1 MSIIKEHLIK
11 RDHFEKVSGQA
22 QYVDDLQIKGLLHG
36 KLLRSTVA
44 KARIKSITLP
54 QLPDGYAIIDYKD
67 VPGKNA
73 VAMVDMDTPIFAV
86 DRVEYISE
94 PILLVVGEDVRVLDQ
109 ILKAIVVVYEEEEPI
124 FDPLKSPVTFYEYTY
139 SKGDPEKAFKEADRV
154 FEEQLHTGYQ
164 EQAYLECQGMIG
176 ESDGENIYVH
186 GSMQCPFYLH
196 NALKLALGI
205 SDDSKINVK
214 FDFTG
219 GAFGGKEDYPSVLA
233 CQVAVAAY
241 KLKRP
246 VKIVLGRRE
255 DISTTSK
262 RHPCYM
268 IYRTAL
274 KNNKIIGLDID
285 VTYDGGA
292 YKTLSMVVLQRGL
305 IGACGVYTVPNL
317 KVHGRAVKTN
327 TVPNGAFRGFG
338 GPQTFFGMELHME
351 HLAQE
356 LGYTP
361 LAFKEQ
367 YMARQGDVTSTC
379 GQYHDYIAFPEMI
392 AKIDQMS
399 GYKQKYAN
407 YSLPQEGRYRKGIGL
422 SLVYHGCG
430 FTGNGERDIIK
441 SKLKV
446 LKHADNTIEILS
458 ANTDMGQ
465 GLKTTFTEIVMHILQ
480 VRSEQVI
487 FVNPQTLK
495 VPNSGPTVASR
506 SMMVV
511 GKLLER
517 ACLKLKADWKQG
529 EEQLIEE
536 NYIHP
541 DCLIP
546 FTLDPMMHGDAYPT
560 YSWSANV
567 VEVEV
572 DTLTGMTEVLGA
584 WGVYDVGVPI
594 DEEIVRGQME
604 GGLIQAIG
612 YGGMEQLSAVKGR
625 IRNNSLSD
633 YIIPTAK
640 DVDHLEVAFVENPY
654 PYGPFG
660 AKGAGELPCVGG
672 APAYIAAVEQA
683 LNCRLDHTPVS
694 MEDIIKELEAQNHV
708 GRN

>member
-1 MSIIKEHLIK
+1 MGIVKEHLVK

-22 QYVDDLQIKGLLHG
+22 QYVDDLQIPGLLHG

-44 KARIKSITLP
+44 KARIKSIKLP
-54 QLPDGYAIIDYKD
+54 QLPAGYAVIDYKD
-67 VPGKNA
+67 IPGKNV
-73 VAMVDMDTPIFAV
+73 VAIVDKDMPIFAV

-94 PILLVVGEDVRVLDQ
+94 PILLVVGENLKIIDK
-109 ILKAIVVVYEEEEPI
+109 ILKDIQVIYEEEIPT
-124 FDPLKSPVTFYEYTY
+124 FNPLESDTVFYDYTY
-139 SKGDPEKAFKEADRV
+139 SKGQVEQAFKTADKI
-154 FEEQLHTGYQ
+154 FEEKLHTGYQ
-164 EQAYLECQGMIG
+164 EQAYLECQGMVA
-176 ESDGENIYVH
+176 ESDGDKVFVH

-205 SDDSKINVK
+205 TEDEKINVL

-233 CQVAVAAY
+233 CQTAVAAY

-246 VKIVLGRRE
+246 VKIVLERRE

-268 IYRTAL
+268 TYRTAL
-274 KNNKIIGLDID
+274 KNNKIVGLDID

-305 IGACGVYTVPNL
+305 IGACGVYTIDNL

-338 GPQTFFGMELHME
+338 GPQTFFGMEMHME
-351 HLAQE
+351 HLALE
-356 LGYTP
+356 LGVAP
-361 LAFKEQ
+361 LELKER
-367 YMARQGDVTSTC
+367 YMAKQGDATSTC
-379 GQYHDYIAFPEMI
+379 GVYHDHIAFPEML
-392 AKIDQMS
+392 AKIDAMS
-399 GYKQKYAN
+399 EYRKKYAA
-407 YSLPQEGRYRKGIGL
+407 YTGQAQTGRYRKGIGI

-446 LKHADNTIEILS
+446 LKHADGTIEILS

-465 GLKTTFTEIVMHILQ
+465 GLKTTFTEIVMHILG
-480 VRSEQVI
+480 VRPEQVI

-517 ACLKLKADWKQG
+517 ACLRLKADWQPGK
-529 EEQLIEE
+529 EQLIEE
-536 NYIHP
+536 NYVHP

-560 YSWSANV
+560 YSWSVNV
-567 VEVEV
+567 VEVKV
-572 DTLTGMTEVLGA
+572 DTLTGMTDVLGA
-584 WGVYDVGVPI
+584 YGVYDVGVAI
-594 DEEIVRGQME
+594 DEEIVKGQME
-604 GGLIQAIG
+604 GGLLQAIG
-612 YGGMEQLSAVKGR
+612 YGGMEQMSAFKGK
-625 IRNNSLSD
+625 IRNNNLSD
-633 YIIPTAK
+633 YIIPTAS
-640 DVDHLEVAFVENPY
+640 DVEHLEVALVDNPY

-672 APAYIAAVEQA
+672 APAYVAAVENA
-683 LNCRLDHTPVS
+683 LGCRLYHTPVS
-694 MEDIIKELEAQNHV
+694 MEDIIDELEAKHH
-708 GRN
+708 G

>member
-36 KLLRSTVA
+36 KLFRSTVA

-54 QLPDGYAIIDYKD
+54 KLPDGYAIIDYKD

-73 VAMVDMDTPIFAV
+73 VAMVDTDTPIFAV

-94 PILLVVGEDVRVLDQ
+94 PILLVVGEDVKVINQ

-139 SKGDPEKAFKEADRV
+139 SKGDPERAFKEADRV

-246 VKIVLGRRE
+246 VKIVLDRRE

-268 IYRTAL
+268 VYRTAL
-274 KNNKIIGLDID
+274 KDNKIIGLDID

-361 LAFKEQ
+361 LDFKEK

-399 GYKQKYAN
+399 GYKQKYGA
-407 YSLPQEGRYRKGIGL
+407 YGLPQKGRYRKGIGL

-446 LKHADNTIEILS
+446 IKHADNTIEILS

-480 VRSEQVI
+480 VRPEQVI
-487 FVNPQTLK
+487 FVNPQTVK

-529 EEQLIEE
+529 EEQLVEE

-567 VEVEV
+567 VEVKV
-572 DTLTGMTEVLGA
+572 DTLTGLTEVLGA

-604 GGLIQAIG
+604 GGLLQAIG
-612 YGGMEQLSAVKGR
+612 YGGMEQLSAVNGR

-640 DVDHLEVAFVENPY
+640 DVDHLEVDFVENPY

-683 LNCRLDHTPVS
+683 LNCRLYHTPVS
-694 MEDIIKELEAQNHV
+694 MEDILKELEAQNHV
-708 GRN
+708 

>member
-36 KLLRSTVA
+36 KLFRSTVA

-54 QLPDGYAIIDYKD
+54 KLPDGYAIIDYKD

-73 VAMVDMDTPIFAV
+73 VAMVDTDTPIFAV

-94 PILLVVGEDVRVLDQ
+94 PILLVVGEDVKVINQ

-139 SKGDPEKAFKEADRV
+139 SKGDPERAFKEADRV

-246 VKIVLGRRE
+246 VKIVLDRRE

-268 IYRTAL
+268 VYRTAL
-274 KNNKIIGLDID
+274 KDNKIIGLDID

-361 LAFKEQ
+361 LDFKEK

-399 GYKQKYAN
+399 GYKQKYGA
-407 YSLPQEGRYRKGIGL
+407 YGLPQKGRYRKGIGL

-446 LKHADNTIEILS
+446 IKHADNTIEILS

-480 VRSEQVI
+480 VRPEQVI
-487 FVNPQTLK
+487 FVNPQTVK

-529 EEQLIEE
+529 EEQLVEE

-567 VEVEV
+567 VEVKV
-572 DTLTGMTEVLGA
+572 DTLTGLTEVLGA

-604 GGLIQAIG
+604 GGLLQAIG
-612 YGGMEQLSAVKGR
+612 YGGMEQLSAVNGR

-640 DVDHLEVAFVENPY
+640 DVDHLEVDFVENPY

-683 LNCRLDHTPVS
+683 LNCRLYHTPVS
-694 MEDIIKELEAQNHV
+694 MEDILKELEAQNHF
-708 GRN
+708 